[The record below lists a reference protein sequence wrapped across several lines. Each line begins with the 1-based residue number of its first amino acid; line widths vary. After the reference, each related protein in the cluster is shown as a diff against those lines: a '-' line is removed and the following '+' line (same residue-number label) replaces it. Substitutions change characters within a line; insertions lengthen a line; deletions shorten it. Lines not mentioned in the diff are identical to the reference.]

1 MPILLLQY
9 NNKKEYNI
17 TKEVIALAI
26 KDRKVFTTATTP
38 ELKEELDKLSKKT
51 RLTISDLVTEAI
63 EDLLKK
69 YELKIKLYEK

>member
-1 MPILLLQY
+1 M
-9 NNKKEYNI
+9 
-17 TKEVIALAI
+17 AI
-26 KDRKVFTTATTP
+26 KDRKVFTTATKP

-51 RLTISDLVTEAI
+51 RLTISDLVTEAL

>member
-1 MPILLLQY
+1 M
-9 NNKKEYNI
+9 
-17 TKEVIALAI
+17 IALAI

-51 RLTISDLVTEAI
+51 RLTISDLVTEAL

>member
-1 MPILLLQY
+1 MLLQY

-17 TKEVIALAI
+17 IKEVIALAI

-51 RLTISDLVTEAI
+51 RLTISDLVTEAL

>member
-1 MPILLLQY
+1 MSILLLQY

-17 TKEVIALAI
+17 IKEVIALAI

-51 RLTISDLVTEAI
+51 RLTISDLVTEAL

>member
-1 MPILLLQY
+1 MQY
-9 NNKKEYNI
+9 NNKNEYNI
-17 TKEVIALAI
+17 IKEVIALAI

-51 RLTISDLVTEAI
+51 RLTISDLVTEAL

>member
-1 MPILLLQY
+1 MSILLLQY
-9 NNKKEYNI
+9 NNKNEYNI
-17 TKEVIALAI
+17 IKEVIALAI

-51 RLTISDLVTEAI
+51 RLTISDLVTEAL